1 MAAPSPHWGLSFF
14 HLLLLL
20 LLSVLGRGPPPAG
33 PTTSPVPRGRHEVHA
48 AVHPGVGDV
57 TLAGDEDLLLQ
68 ILLIL
73 LVDVAEDGVPAGA
86 ADGLISEPHPWEPHP
101 IPLLGSPMA
110 LVSPGRRTFSPVQPK
125 ALGYPGTLLLLP
137 GIIREAPCCAQAGAS
152 ASLLLKWG
160 QYEHLHFAGVW
171 H

>member
-1 MAAPSPHWGLSFF
+1 MAAPSPRRGLSLL
-14 HLLLLL
+14 HLLLL

-33 PTTSPVPRGRHEVHA
+33 PTTSPVPRGRHKVHA

-86 ADGLISEPHPWEPHP
+86 ADGLISEPHP

-125 ALGYPGTLLLLP
+125 ALGYPGTLLLPP
-137 GIIREAPCCAQAGAS
+137 GIIREAPCHAQAGAS

-171 H
+171 Y